1 MEKRGVRE
9 QIVLATK
16 FTSPF
21 RKAYEGKEIIVNSG
35 GNGTKSLRS
44 SLEMSLKNMK
54 TSYIDLVPPP
64 YPQAPVYFWAANMVS
79 KLYVHYWDFSCS
91 IPEMMQSLNDL
102 VSSGKVNYLG
112 VSDAPA
118 WIVSKA
124 NQYARD
130 HGLRQFVVYQ
140 GLWSAARR
148 DFEREII
155 PMCVAEGMGLIPWG
169 SLGMGQFKSEEQRKA
184 PDGRT
189 AFFPLTEP
197 VIKVSEALEAVAKR
211 KETEITSIAL
221 AYVMHKT
228 PYVFP
233 VIGGRNIGHLKG
245 NIEALRVELEK
256 EDVAEIEKAT
266 PFELGFPMD
275 VLGTS
280 AATNSGNLIGGQCD
294 WMEELKVCIFPM
306 LDIDFTDINLS
317 PSHPTNSRANLVSTS
332 LPV

>member
-1 MEKRGVRE
+1 
-9 QIVLATK
+9 
-16 FTSPF
+16 
-21 RKAYEGKEIIVNSG
+21 
-35 GNGTKSLRS
+35 
-44 SLEMSLKNMK
+44 
-54 TSYIDLVPPP
+54 
-64 YPQAPVYFWAANMVS
+64 
-79 KLYVHYWDFSCS
+79 
-91 IPEMMQSLNDL
+91 MMQSLNDL
-102 VSSGKVNYLG
+102 VTSGKVNYLG

-148 DFEREII
+148 DFERDII

-184 PDGRT
+184 PGGRA
-189 AFFPLTEP
+189 AFFPLTDA
-197 VIKVSEALEAVAKR
+197 VIKVSGALEGVAKR

-233 VIGGRNIGHLKG
+233 VVGGRNIGHLGG
-245 NIEALRVELEK
+245 NIQALSVELTQ
-256 EDVAEIEKAT
+256 EDISEIEKAM
-266 PFELGFPMD
+266 PFDPGFPMD

-294 WMEELKVCIFPM
+294 WVEAPKVCIPSA
-306 LDIDFTDINLS
+306 LGIDF
-317 PSHPTNSRANLVSTS
+317 ANKEFE
-332 LPV
+332 PIPPHKI

>member
-1 MEKRGVRE
+1 
-9 QIVLATK
+9 
-16 FTSPF
+16 
-21 RKAYEGKEIIVNSG
+21 
-35 GNGTKSLRS
+35 
-44 SLEMSLKNMK
+44 
-54 TSYIDLVPPP
+54 
-64 YPQAPVYFWAANMVS
+64 
-79 KLYVHYWDFSCS
+79 
-91 IPEMMQSLNDL
+91 MQSLNDL
-102 VSSGKVNYLG
+102 VTSGKVNYLG

-148 DFEREII
+148 DFERDII

-184 PDGRT
+184 PGGRA
-189 AFFPLTEP
+189 AFFPLTEA
-197 VIKVSEALEAVAKR
+197 VIKVSEALEAVAKK
-211 KETEITSIAL
+211 KETAITSIAL

-233 VIGGRNIGHLKG
+233 VIGGRNTGHLKG
-245 NIEALRVELEK
+245 NIEALSMALDK
-256 EDVAEIEKAT
+256 EDIDGIEKAT

-280 AATNSGNLIGGQCD
+280 AATSSGNAIGGQCD
-294 WMEELKVCIFPM
+294 WVEEPKVCVPSV
-306 LDIDFTDINLS
+306 LGSDFAKKNLS
-317 PSHPTNSRANLVSTS
+317 PSHRTKSRASIRQLGLTFP
-332 LPV
+332 PV

>member
-1 MEKRGVRE
+1 
-9 QIVLATK
+9 
-16 FTSPF
+16 
-21 RKAYEGKEIIVNSG
+21 
-35 GNGTKSLRS
+35 
-44 SLEMSLKNMK
+44 
-54 TSYIDLVPPP
+54 
-64 YPQAPVYFWAANMVS
+64 
-79 KLYVHYWDFSCS
+79 
-91 IPEMMQSLNDL
+91 MMQSLNDL

-148 DFEREII
+148 DFERDII

-169 SLGMGQFKSEEQRKA
+169 SLGMGQFKTEEQRKA
-184 PDGRT
+184 PGRA
-189 AFFPLTEP
+189 AFFPVTDS
-197 VIKVSEALEAVAKR
+197 VIKVSEALEGVAKR
-211 KETEITSIAL
+211 KETEITSISL

-233 VIGGRNIGHLKG
+233 VVGGRNIGHLRG
-245 NIEALRVELEK
+245 NIEALSVELTQ
-256 EDVAEIEKAT
+256 EDIAEIEKAT

-294 WMEELKVCIFPM
+294 WVEEPKVCVLPI
-306 LDIDFTDINLS
+306 LGVDFTDMNLS
-317 PSHPTNSRANLVSTS
+317 PSHRAKPRVSVRQLNFDLSAILVKNACHYAAQKPHSVGVGHTYFLS
-332 LPV
+332 L